1 MASQV
6 RCLGGVRDAV
16 LIAEVQRFL
25 LNMGKNP
32 LHKKAPLQQVT
43 DIHTRFASSGHTT
56 QWQSA
61 EELDFLPG
69 SLDGM
74 SHRGLRAG
82 VRGARVESL
91 VLDLP
96 EVMKNAVDAAVNAHG
111 EVEAL
116 PMNVAL
122 DRKMRKGQS
131 ANSTVQAAL
140 KKWLEGPDGKQW
152 NQEREE
158 IFGREE
164 KWDLRLSLPE
174 TRSLPS
180 A

>member
-1 MASQV
+1 
-6 RCLGGVRDAV
+6 
-16 LIAEVQRFL
+16 
-25 LNMGKNP
+25 
-32 LHKKAPLQQVT
+32 
-43 DIHTRFASSGHTT
+43 
-56 QWQSA
+56 
-61 EELDFLPG
+61 
-69 SLDGM
+69 
-74 SHRGLRAG
+74 
-82 VRGARVESL
+82 
-91 VLDLP
+91 
-96 EVMKNAVDAAVNAHG
+96 MKNAVDAAVNAHG